1 MGSVAAIASN
11 LRGKETQVNSYGTEP
26 HLIARF
32 HLGVLHPRLHLN
44 PVVALRGRSIQFDES
59 SEESDGDHAP
69 VAKGRRSC
77 LFS

>member
-1 MGSVAAIASN
+1 MGSVAAKTSIRRREEAP
-11 LRGKETQVNSYGTEP
+11 VNSHGTEAHSIVRSHP
-26 HLIARF
+26 
-32 HLGVLHPRLHLN
+32 GVLHPRLHLN
-44 PVVALRGRSIQFDES
+44 AAVESSGRSIQFDES